1 MKYISRSFLMPAIL
15 CLLFSINAQASDYPV
30 KIGEKLGT
38 GVANVVTG
46 VAEIPKTMM
55 VTGHQKGAAYGMT
68 AGFFIGIVH
77 TLGRTLSGA
86 LDIVTFLVPTTPVV
100 NPPYIWD
107 DFDKETTYTK
117 WRMRD

>member
-1 MKYISRSFLMPAIL
+1 MKTFRLSLALVIL
-15 CLLFSINAQASDYPV
+15 CLLFPLNAQASDYPA
-30 KIGEKLGT
+30 KIGEKLGN

-55 VTGHQKGAAYGMT
+55 VTGQKKGTTYGMT

-77 TLGRTLSGA
+77 MLGRTLSGA
-86 LDIVTFLVPTTPVV
+86 VDIATFLVPTTPIV

-107 DFDKETTYTK
+107 DFNKETTYSA

>member
-1 MKYISRSFLMPAIL
+1 MKKTVASLLAVFALAFFLPNVAVA
-15 CLLFSINAQASDYPV
+15 NNYPV
-30 KIGEKLGT
+30 KVGEKLAN

-55 VTGHQKGAAYGMT
+55 ITGKRSGATYGMT

-77 TLGRTLSGA
+77 TLGRTLTGA
-86 LDIVTFLVPTTPVV
+86 LDIATFLVPTTPIT

-107 DFDKETTYTK
+107 DFNSETTYTA
-117 WRMRD
+117 WRMR